1 MADFLQA
8 VQITL
13 QHEGGFVD
21 NPADPGG
28 ATNMGVE
35 QRDLPHIPI
44 QTLTVAQAETYYQ
57 ETYWKPLYSQITN
70 QPLASKLFDLGV
82 LFGVGTAVKN
92 LQAALDLEMDGIF
105 GPATLAATNRV
116 VPVVLLSRFVS
127 EMRAHANAVVGG
139 NPKLAVFLNGWL
151 RRISS

>member
-1 MADFLQA
+1 VADFLQA